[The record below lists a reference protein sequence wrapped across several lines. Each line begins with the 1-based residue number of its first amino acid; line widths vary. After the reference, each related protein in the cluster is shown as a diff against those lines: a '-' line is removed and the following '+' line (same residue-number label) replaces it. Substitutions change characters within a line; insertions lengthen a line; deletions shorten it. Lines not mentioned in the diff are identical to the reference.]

1 MNSNASQACIKLGE
15 ATQALEYLN
24 ECTPSAKTSFKKG
37 VVYGMTSE
45 WKKALE
51 ALEEAEHAEGM
62 EIVVKA
68 ERAKLM
74 QRKKEAEAKER
85 KAFSGLFK

>member
-1 MNSNASQACIKLGE
+1 
-15 ATQALEYLN
+15 
-24 ECTPSAKTSFKKG
+24 
-37 VVYGMTSE
+37 MTSE